1 MYDIGAQPDI
11 DGKMVRRGKT
21 FMWHIRRGVT
31 KKEIKEAFLWGG
43 SLYNYL
49 TKPVQDIGYIEFNK
63 FFEKY
68 PVPYPLPTEGYI
80 TSSLFEAEDS
90 AAYSSGLV
98 DEDSQ
103 RLQIM
108 LNIALEY
115 YKFTGEIIWPN
126 PFGKKECK
134 KFFEPWKNEH
144 KKRFKV
150 LMKIIE
156 DYWAEEEREEKD
168 NKKDNPSQQ

>member
-1 MYDIGAQPDI
+1 MMYDIGSSPNIA
-11 DGKMVRRGKT
+11 GKMVRGYSH
-21 FMWHIRRGVT
+21 FMCHIRRGTT
-31 KKEIKEAFLWGG
+31 KKEIKAALLWGG
-43 SLYNYL
+43 RVYNYL
-49 TKPVQDIGYIEFNK
+49 TIPDQDTCYIEFNK

-80 TSSLFEAEDS
+80 RSSLFEAEDS

-98 DEDSQ
+98 DEDPQ

-126 PFGKKECK
+126 TFGKKEYK
-134 KFFEPWKNEH
+134 KLFEPWKNEH

-156 DYWAEEEREEKD
+156 DYWAEEEREEKER
-168 NKKDNPSQQ
+168 KKD

>member
-1 MYDIGAQPDI
+1 MYDIGRPPNI
-11 DGKMVRRGKT
+11 CGKDVKGYDHYMAHVRRDA
-21 FMWHIRRGVT
+21 T
-31 KKEIKEAFLWGG
+31 KKEIKEALFWGG
-43 SLYNYL
+43 RIFSYL
-49 TKPVQDIGYIEFNK
+49 TEPDYEMHILEFNK

-80 TSSLFEAEDS
+80 SSSLLEAEDS
-90 AAYSSGLV
+90 GAYSSGLV
-98 DEDSQ
+98 DEDPQ

-126 PFGKKECK
+126 PFGKKEYK

>member
-1 MYDIGAQPDI
+1 MMFDIGAPPDI
-11 DGKMVRRGKT
+11 DGKMVRENND
-21 FMWHIRRGVT
+21 FMWHIRRGVS
-31 KKEIKEAFLWGG
+31 KKEIKEALFWGG
-43 SLYNYL
+43 TIYNYL
-49 TKPVQDIGYIEFNK
+49 TAAPDQDTCYIEFNK

-68 PVPYPLPTEGYI
+68 PVPYQIPTEGYL

-98 DEDSQ
+98 DEDPQ

-126 PFGKKECK
+126 TFGKKEYK
-134 KFFEPWKNEH
+134 KIFEPWKNEH

-156 DYWAEEEREEKD
+156 DYWAEEEREEKEG
-168 NKKDNPSQQ
+168 KKD